1 MTHQEPSGRV
11 CVSIESEVSV
21 EAAFDALV
29 QPDRLARW
37 FGTQASPMRSG
48 AATRIEFGDGDF
60 FAIDGISIEPP
71 NHLSYEWRFLGLGGR
86 NRIRWSVTQEGARS
100 RVTVTDE
107 HPGRS
112 DREIEVMRDGW
123 RDFLHRLSR
132 YLATGENARYDW
144 RRDID
149 ADLEMALG
157 VEAAAARLFHA
168 EGLDRW
174 QPWRAT
180 GWTAGA
186 RLNVSDGEQPSSLR
200 LVELER
206 TATEILLVVAAPE
219 WQGTTRARVALA
231 SHPGGSVLSLSH
243 TGWAG
248 IDARDEVQRAQRQ
261 RFCGLWIDSLMR
273 ASSAL
278 GEP

>member
-1 MTHQEPSGRV
+1 MTHHEPSGRV
-11 CVSIESEVSV
+11 CVSIESEASV
-21 EAAFDALV
+21 ETAFEALV
-29 QPDRLARW
+29 RPDRLASW
-37 FGTQASPMRSG
+37 FGVPARPMRSG
-48 AATRIEFGDGDF
+48 GATRIELGDGDF

-71 NHLSYEWRFLGLGGR
+71 NHLSYESRFLGLGGR
-86 NRIRWSVTQEGARS
+86 NRIRWSVTRDGARS

-112 DREIEVMRDGW
+112 DREIAVMRDGW
-123 RDFLHRLSR
+123 HDFLQRLSR
-132 YLATGENARYDW
+132 YLATGKNARYDW

-149 ADLEMALG
+149 ADIEMEPG

-180 GWTAGA
+180 GWTGGA
-186 RLNVSDGEQPSSLR
+186 SLNVSDGEQPSRLQ

-206 TATEILLVVAAPE
+206 TATKILLVVAAPE
-219 WQGTTRARVALA
+219 WQGATHARLALA
-231 SHPGGSVLSLSH
+231 PHPGGSVLTLSH

-248 IDARDEVQRAQRQ
+248 IDPRDEVQRSQRQ

-273 ASSAL
+273 ASSLL
-278 GEP
+278 GQT